1 MRLRNFSR
9 FDLFSSFHMRVNCWF
24 LKSSTIDGT
33 APRLGGNTVGV
44 RDGQSVLP
52 VAEDNRSEENLVHKP
67 FSRSRLGTQYVKVT
81 ITSSPTVSIRY
92 TFSGNF
98 AGRSFGW
105 PVRRSQAPLQS
116 LHTTATLSRS
126 TWPSVSMAHL
136 YVHASS
142 TQ

>member
-24 LKSSTIDGT
+24 LKSSTIDST

-67 FSRSRLGTQYVKVT
+67 FLVADSEFSMSRRRSRRHRPSRFG
-81 ITSSPTVSIRY
+81 IR
-92 TFSGNF
+92 SAEISREDPS
-98 AGRSFGW
+98 AG
-105 PVRRSQAPLQS
+105 
-116 LHTTATLSRS
+116 LSED
-126 TWPSVSMAHL
+126 PK
-136 YVHASS
+136 
-142 TQ
+142 